1 MIIIKIA
8 IDLFD
13 LFYFIAQENVFI
25 NIRQYATRNLKFILF
40 GILLIGFWP
49 TGFVGLAVFIVTI
62 CTEQGLY
69 LMLDRPQRI
78 QLGVIWS
85 ICTLNFIPL
94 MFLTDDRPILKVLE
108 KVIGEK
114 IAEEFTKFL
123 TELQQKNPKFFAGC
137 VGVVVTGSV
146 SYSGYYFGTG
156 LRNLYIDNF
165 HLDQAIARHTLL
177 SEQLQDMLALKK
189 AISMEFLA
197 PDWEQKAV
205 NLHTEKQ
212 TWAEIKYSWEIKKWR

>member
-1 MIIIKIA
+1 
-8 IDLFD
+8 
-13 LFYFIAQENVFI
+13 
-25 NIRQYATRNLKFILF
+25 
-40 GILLIGFWP
+40 
-49 TGFVGLAVFIVTI
+49 
-62 CTEQGLY
+62 
-69 LMLDRPQRI
+69 MLDRPQRI